1 MCATG
6 PTRLCLLKLMAGVI
20 GSVQVRVEH
29 SALELGDVGAVAG
42 AELHS
47 CGVVVNRRRACVRV
61 YRAKGRAALRERGGD
76 GCRCQ
81 EESQHHLPEVQ
92 QNIFY
97 SKLSL
102 LSKYTICNCCAF
114 AFSQS
119 ICFGRELPKLALWPA
134 LRASEVPAFPSPAM
148 TWYPRGRPTTTN
160 AQAQRAWCVHCAR
173 ACLPALRVL
182 ALPVRELVP
191 ADYSRTSAAVHLQS

>member
-1 MCATG
+1 
-6 PTRLCLLKLMAGVI
+6 MAGVI

-97 SKLSL
+97 SKVSLCRNIQYVTAVPSLSHRVFCL
-102 LSKYTICNCCAF
+102 
-114 AFSQS
+114 
-119 ICFGRELPKLALWPA
+119 GRELSKLELWPG
-134 LRASEVPAFPSPAM
+134 
-148 TWYPRGRPTTTN
+148 T
-160 AQAQRAWCVHCAR
+160 
-173 ACLPALRVL
+173 
-182 ALPVRELVP
+182 
-191 ADYSRTSAAVHLQS
+191 

>member
-92 QNIFY
+92 TEHILLQV
-97 SKLSL
+97 KP

-148 TWYPRGRPTTTN
+148 TWYSRGPTTTN
-160 AQAQRAWCVHCAR
+160 AQEHRGHGVSTV
-173 ACLPALRVL
+173 PALACPPCASSPCPFVSSCQES
-182 ALPVRELVP
+182 PKSQVSTTP
-191 ADYSRTSAAVHLQS
+191 